1 MLASLDNVM
10 IIHLTLPQGIL
21 PYFDQMI
28 GKITVKLDQKFLG
41 EITVK
46 WFIA

>member
-1 MLASLDNVM
+1 MNDLFLYDVPVS
-10 IIHLTLPQGIL
+10 QGIL

-28 GKITVKLDQKFLG
+28 GKITVKLDQKLLG

-46 WFIA
+46 WFMA